1 MKGVQKRTK
10 YGAVRSVARVDTVE
24 QATENECPI
33 CMEAFTKSDRNTCT
47 PFSCLHV
54 ICVQCNSELYRRAN
68 DRCPTCRAQRTHE
81 SVIEQTATNQEARR
95 QSLLQRASA
104 PTSVMR
110 IMFFPVGGVQE
121 SARVPHNATEHTS
134 VSAYSVTD
142 DSAVQR
148 VVFGLTNPQS
158 VSIGQFFVYAGD
170 LVRYGGRVAGFDNA
184 WVDND
189 A

>member
-1 MKGVQKRTK
+1 
-10 YGAVRSVARVDTVE
+10 
-24 QATENECPI
+24 
-33 CMEAFTKSDRNTCT
+33 
-47 PFSCLHV
+47 
-54 ICVQCNSELYRRAN
+54 
-68 DRCPTCRAQRTHE
+68 
-81 SVIEQTATNQEARR
+81 
-95 QSLLQRASA
+95 
-104 PTSVMR
+104 
-110 IMFFPVGGVQE
+110 MFFPVGGVQE

-142 DSAVQR
+142 DSTVQR